1 MFDRREILL
10 LLQAMQEKRS
20 KAAVRDHCVPPTC
33 PAALATA
40 GSCCRF
46 ELCVACHVLEILQG
60 EGDPQKFIL
69 RFSQVWIMDSYGF
82 MTLQQSW
89 WLMLQENIAVLAST
103 LTT

>member
-10 LLQAMQEKRS
+10 LLQAMQEERS

-40 GSCCRF
+40 GSCCRG

-69 RFSQVWIMDSYGF
+69 RFSQIWIMDMDS
-82 MTLQQSW
+82 
-89 WLMLQENIAVLAST
+89 
-103 LTT
+103 